1 MYIGMRKIVVLTIFL
16 LLLLLI
22 SPIAGARH
30 EAFSA
35 APSSDEGIHSFFSDV
50 IRDAGIC
57 LDMFIDESPDAENF
71 STSLESK
78 INLTEEESGFYAAK
92 GIESNVSLVVKPFST
107 LSGGVEK
114 IAVNQKCFLSNIM
127 ILENESDYLA
137 YVNARKAVVIM
148 RAGADEINHSLDRIA
163 PIELWNETSMLLF
176 NVTDQRGKIKDVYAL
191 IGNYERLLGKYKFKG
206 LLVDVSDDHP
216 LLYQEI
222 TIYVYADKISSLSL
236 FIDNFCYEL
245 KSQTYQTKNHTF
257 ETLGEHLIYAK
268 GITGDGKKMASNV
281 VKVYVDKRATF
292 IVLSSTYSDLLTKH
306 VKMTG
311 CLVDYYNNPLP
322 VANVTVKTVEEET
335 VLKTDRRGSFEFN
348 CAKSSGGDLYGSAL
362 YSGNN
367 SYKAS
372 GANITVSRSPIS
384 LHIESDRTEVNVDEI
399 VDITGSV
406 HGRYLFNWDNV
417 PGNDSEMLLK
427 FLKDDLDIKEE
438 VSQLALAPKISLLF
452 RFRALSDFIFRP
464 ILNCWT
470 APKRMENATISKYNH
485 DTIINIR
492 AGEHSAEIIM
502 DERKENAKL
511 KIDNSRTYV
520 LEVKKQGDELNV
532 YQIVSLNYFVQPTI
546 YLKIKNVETNTTI
559 EKTIIADKDFDLPL
573 SFSNPG
579 NYTVE
584 AFFTGDPLFEP
595 ADSNVI
601 KIAANET
608 EEGYPFITLMIALV
622 AIALIVAGIYVWK
635 RRVTNK
641 KNKPAEIPEMDIAEE
656 KKKEGLES
664 VPSVT
669 LLESEGVAGAYKL
682 LFDTIVAKYKLKKSF
697 TPRELLEKVKK
708 EPFAERLE
716 KVTELYEK
724 NVYRNV
730 ELMDEERETYFK
742 SIKEILGLGG

>member
-30 EAFSA
+30 EAYSA

-57 LDMFIDESPDAENF
+57 LDKFIDESPDAENF

-78 INLTEEESGFYAAK
+78 INLTEEESRFYAAK

-114 IAVNQKCFLSNIM
+114 IAVNQKGFLSNIT
-127 ILENESDYLA
+127 ILKNESDYSA
-137 YVNARKAVVIM
+137 YVNAQKAVVIM

-163 PIELWNETSMLLF
+163 PIELRNETSMLLF

-191 IGNYERLLGKYKFKG
+191 IGNYERLLEKYEFKG

-216 LLYQEI
+216 FLYQGI
-222 TIYVYADKISSLSL
+222 TIYIYAGNISSLSL

-268 GITGDGKKMASNV
+268 GITGDGEKMASNI
-281 VKVYVDKRATF
+281 VKVYVDKIPTF
-292 IVLSSTYSDLLTKH
+292 IVLSSKYNDLLSEH
-306 VKMTG
+306 VKITG
-311 CLVDYYNNPLP
+311 LLVDYYNNSLP
-322 VANVTVKTVEEET
+322 VANMTVKTGEEKT
-335 VLKTDRRGSFEFN
+335 VLKTDRSGNFEFN
-348 CAKSSGGDLYGSAL
+348 CAKSLGGDLYGSAL

-367 SYKAS
+367 TYKGS
-372 GANITVSRSPIS
+372 GANIIFSRSPIS
-384 LHIESDRTEVNVDEI
+384 LHIESNRTEVNVDEI
-399 VDITGSV
+399 VNITGSV
-406 HGRYLFNWDNV
+406 HGMYLFNWDNV
-417 PGNDSEMLLK
+417 PGNDSEILLK
-427 FLKDDLDIKEE
+427 FLKDDLGIKW
-438 VSQLALAPKISLLF
+438 L
-452 RFRALSDFIFRP
+452 
-464 ILNCWT
+464 
-470 APKRMENATISKYNH
+470 ENATISKHNY
-485 DTIINIR
+485 DTIINIT
-492 AGEHSAEIIM
+492 ADEHSAEIIM

-511 KIDNSRTYV
+511 KIDNNRTYV
-520 LEVKKQGDELNV
+520 LEVKKEGGELNV
-532 YQIVSLNYFVQPTI
+532 YQIVSLNYFVQRTI
-546 YLKIKNVETNTTI
+546 HLKTKNVETNTTNK
-559 EKTIIADKDFDLPL
+559 EMFIADKDFDFSL

-579 NYTVE
+579 NYKVQ

-595 ADSNVI
+595 TDSNVI

-608 EEGYPFITLMIALV
+608 EEGYPLITLIIALI
-622 AIALIVAGIYVWK
+622 AIALIFAGIYVWK
-635 RRVTNK
+635 RRGTNQ

-656 KKKEGLES
+656 KKKEELES

-682 LFDTIVAKYKLKKSF
+682 LFDTIVAEYKLKKSF

-742 SIKEILGLGG
+742 SIKEILGLVG

>member
-1 MYIGMRKIVVLTIFL
+1 MQTRAIAEKKKRKITVLTL
-16 LLLLLI
+16 LLLVLMFL
-22 SPIAGARH
+22 SPVSAGGVRH
-30 EAFSA
+30 QIYSEA
-35 APSSDEGIHSFFSDV
+35 SSTDEGIHSFFSDV

-57 LDMFIDESPDAENF
+57 LDKFIDESPDAENF

-78 INLTEEESGFYAAK
+78 INLTEEESRFYAAK

-114 IAVNQKCFLSNIM
+114 IAVNQTCFLSNIT
-127 ILENESDYLA
+127 ILKNESDYSA

-163 PIELWNETSMLLF
+163 PIELRNETSPLLF

-191 IGNYERLLGKYKFKG
+191 IGNYERLLEKYEFKG

-222 TIYVYADKISSLSL
+222 TIYVYAGDISSLSL

-268 GITGDGKKMASNV
+268 GITGDGEKMASNI

-322 VANVTVKTVEEET
+322 VANVTVKTGEEET

-367 SYKAS
+367 SYKGS
-372 GANITVSRSPIS
+372 GANITISRSPIS

-399 VDITGSV
+399 VNITGSV

-427 FLKDDLDIKEE
+427 YLKDDLDIKW
-438 VSQLALAPKISLLF
+438 L
-452 RFRALSDFIFRP
+452 
-464 ILNCWT
+464 
-470 APKRMENATISKYNH
+470 ENATISKYNH
-485 DTIINIR
+485 DTIINIT

-511 KIDNSRTYV
+511 KIDNNRTYV
-520 LEVKKQGDELNV
+520 LEVKKEGDELNV
-532 YQIVSLNYFVQPTI
+532 YQIVSLNYFVQRTI

-559 EKTIIADKDFDLPL
+559 EETIIADKDFDFPL

-579 NYTVE
+579 NYTVQ

-608 EEGYPFITLMIALV
+608 EEGYPFITLIIALI
-622 AIALIVAGIYVWK
+622 AIALIFAGIYVWK
-635 RRVTNK
+635 RRGTNQ

>member
-1 MYIGMRKIVVLTIFL
+1 MSMQTRAIAVKKKRKITVLTL
-16 LLLLLI
+16 LLLVLLFL
-22 SPIAGARH
+22 SPVSAGGVRH
-30 EAFSA
+30 QIYSEAS
-35 APSSDEGIHSFFSDV
+35 SSDEGIYSFFSDV

-71 STSLESK
+71 STSLEST
-78 INLTEEESGFYAAK
+78 INLTEEESRSYAAK

-107 LSGGVEK
+107 LSEGVEK
-114 IAVNQKCFLSNIM
+114 IAVNQKGFLSNIT
-127 ILENESDYLA
+127 ILKNESDYSA

-163 PIELWNETSMLLF
+163 PIELRNETSMLLF
-176 NVTDQRGKIKDVYAL
+176 NVTDQRGKIKDVYVL
-191 IGNYERLLGKYKFKG
+191 IGNYERLLEKYEFKG
-206 LLVDVSDDHP
+206 LLVDVSDHHP

-222 TIYVYADKISSLSL
+222 TIYVYAGDISSLSL
-236 FIDNFCYEL
+236 FIDKFCYEL

-268 GITGDGKKMASNV
+268 GITGDGEKMASNI
-281 VKVYVDKRATF
+281 VKVYVDKIPTF
-292 IVLSSTYSDLLTKH
+292 IVLSSKYSDLLTKH

-311 CLVDYYNNPLP
+311 RLVDYYNNPLP
-322 VANVTVKTVEEET
+322 VANVIVKTVEEET

-367 SYKAS
+367 SYKGS
-372 GANITVSRSPIS
+372 GANITISRSPIS

-399 VDITGSV
+399 VNITGSV

-427 FLKDDLDIKEE
+427 FLKDDLGIKW
-438 VSQLALAPKISLLF
+438 L
-452 RFRALSDFIFRP
+452 
-464 ILNCWT
+464 
-470 APKRMENATISKYNH
+470 ENVTISKYNH
-485 DTIINIR
+485 DTIINIT

-502 DERKENAKL
+502 DERKKNAKL

-520 LEVKKQGDELNV
+520 LEVKKEGDELNV
-532 YQIVSLNYFVQPTI
+532 YQIVSLNYFVQRTI

-559 EKTIIADKDFDLPL
+559 EETFIADKDFDFPL

-579 NYTVE
+579 NYTVQ

-595 ADSNVI
+595 ADSNII

-608 EEGYPFITLMIALV
+608 EAGYPFITLI
-622 AIALIVAGIYVWK
+622 IALIAIASIFAGIYVWK
-635 RRVTNK
+635 RRVTNQ

-656 KKKEGLES
+656 KKKEKLES
-664 VPSVT
+664 VPSVP

-682 LFDTIVAKYKLKKSF
+682 LFDTIVAKYNLKKSF
-697 TPRELLEKVKK
+697 TPRELVEKVKK

>member
-1 MYIGMRKIVVLTIFL
+1 MSMQTRAIAVKKKRKITVLTL
-16 LLLLLI
+16 LLLVLLFL
-22 SPIAGARH
+22 SPVSAGGVRH
-30 EAFSA
+30 QIYSEAS
-35 APSSDEGIHSFFSDV
+35 SSDEGIYSFFSDV

-71 STSLESK
+71 STSLEST
-78 INLTEEESGFYAAK
+78 INLTEEESRSYAAK
-92 GIESNVSLVVKPFST
+92 GIESNVSLVVQPFST
-107 LSGGVEK
+107 LSEGVEK
-114 IAVNQKCFLSNIM
+114 IAVNQKGFLSNIT
-127 ILENESDYLA
+127 ILKNESDYSA

-163 PIELWNETSMLLF
+163 PIELRNETSMLLF
-176 NVTDQRGKIKDVYAL
+176 NVTDQRGKIKDVYVL
-191 IGNYERLLGKYKFKG
+191 IGNYERLLEKYEFKG
-206 LLVDVSDDHP
+206 LLVDVSDHHP
-216 LLYQEI
+216 LLSQEI
-222 TIYVYADKISSLSL
+222 TIYVYAGDISSLSL
-236 FIDNFCYEL
+236 FIDKFCYEL

-268 GITGDGKKMASNV
+268 GITGDGEKMASNI
-281 VKVYVDKRATF
+281 VKVYVDKIPTF
-292 IVLSSTYSDLLTKH
+292 IVLSSKYSDLLTKH
-306 VKMTG
+306 VKITG
-311 CLVDYYNNPLP
+311 RLVDYYNNPLP
-322 VANVTVKTVEEET
+322 VANVIVKTVEEET

-367 SYKAS
+367 SYKGS
-372 GANITVSRSPIS
+372 GANITISRSPIS

-399 VDITGSV
+399 VNITGSV
-406 HGRYLFNWDNV
+406 HGMYLFNWDNV

-427 FLKDDLDIKEE
+427 FLKDDLGIKW
-438 VSQLALAPKISLLF
+438 L
-452 RFRALSDFIFRP
+452 
-464 ILNCWT
+464 
-470 APKRMENATISKYNH
+470 ENVTISKYNH
-485 DTIINIR
+485 DTIINIT

-502 DERKENAKL
+502 DERKKNAKL

-520 LEVKKQGDELNV
+520 LKVKKEGDELNV
-532 YQIVSLNYFVQPTI
+532 YQIVSLNYFVQRTI

-559 EKTIIADKDFDLPL
+559 EETIIADKDFDFPL

-579 NYTVE
+579 NYTVQ

-595 ADSNVI
+595 ADSNII

-608 EEGYPFITLMIALV
+608 EAGYPFITLI
-622 AIALIVAGIYVWK
+622 IALIAIASIFAGIYVWK
-635 RRVTNK
+635 RRVTNQ

-664 VPSVT
+664 VPSVP

-682 LFDTIVAKYKLKKSF
+682 LFDTIVAKYNLKKSF
-697 TPRELLEKVKK
+697 TPRELVEKVKK

>member
-1 MYIGMRKIVVLTIFL
+1 MKDKLKIHAVTLFL
-16 LLLLLI
+16 MLLLLI

-30 EAFSA
+30 EAYSA

-57 LDMFIDESPDAENF
+57 LDMFIDESPNAENF

-78 INLTEEESGFYAAK
+78 INLTEEESRFYAAK

-107 LSGGVEK
+107 LSEGVEK
-114 IAVNQKCFLSNIM
+114 IAVNQKGFLSNIT
-127 ILENESDYLA
+127 ILKNESDYSA

-191 IGNYERLLGKYKFKG
+191 IGNYERLLEKYKVEG
-206 LLVDVSDDHP
+206 SLLEVKVSDERP
-216 LLYQEI
+216 FLYEEI
-222 TIYVYADKISSLSL
+222 TIHIYAENVTCLSL
-236 FIDNFCYEL
+236 IIDSTIYKL
-245 KSQTYQTKNHTF
+245 KDQTEEQTKKHWF
-257 ETLGEHLIYAK
+257 EELGEHEIYAK
-268 GITGDGKKMASNV
+268 GTVLNGSKIISNI

-292 IVLSSTYSDLLTKH
+292 IVLSSKYNDLLSER
-306 VKMTG
+306 VKITG
-311 CLVDYYNNPLP
+311 RLVDYYNNPLP
-322 VANVTVKTVEEET
+322 VANVTVKTGEEET
-335 VLKTDRRGSFEFN
+335 VLKTDRSGSFKFN

-367 SYKAS
+367 SYKGS
-372 GANITVSRSPIS
+372 GANIIFSRSPIS
-384 LHIESDRTEVNVDEI
+384 LHIESNRTEVNADEI
-399 VDITGSV
+399 VNITGSV
-406 HGRYLFNWDNV
+406 HGMYLFNWDNV
-417 PGNDSEMLLK
+417 PGNDSERLLK
-427 FLKDDLDIKEE
+427 FLKDDLGIKW
-438 VSQLALAPKISLLF
+438 LG
-452 RFRALSDFIFRP
+452 
-464 ILNCWT
+464 
-470 APKRMENATISKYNH
+470 NATISKYNH
-485 DTIINIR
+485 DTIINIT
-492 AGEHSAEIIM
+492 ADEHSAEIIM

-520 LEVKKQGDELNV
+520 LEVKKEGGELNI
-532 YQIVSLNYFVQPTI
+532 YQIVSLNYFVQRTI
-546 YLKIKNVETNTTI
+546 HLKTKNVETNTTI
-559 EKTIIADKDFDLPL
+559 EETFIADKDFDFPL

-579 NYTVE
+579 NYTVQ

-608 EEGYPFITLMIALV
+608 EEGYPLVTLIIALI
-622 AIALIVAGIYVWK
+622 AIALIFAGIYVWK
-635 RRVTNK
+635 RRGTNQ

-656 KKKEGLES
+656 KKKEELES

-682 LFDTIVAKYKLKKSF
+682 LFDTIVTKYKFKKSF
-697 TPRELLEKVKK
+697 TPRELLEKVKN

-724 NVYRNV
+724 SVYRNV

>member
-1 MYIGMRKIVVLTIFL
+1 MQTRAIAEKKKRKITVLTL
-16 LLLLLI
+16 LLLVLMFL
-22 SPIAGARH
+22 SPVSAGGVRH
-30 EAFSA
+30 QIYSEA
-35 APSSDEGIHSFFSDV
+35 SSTDEGIHSFFSD
-50 IRDAGIC
+50 ILKDAGDC
-57 LDMFIDESPDAENF
+57 LDKFIDESPDAENF

-78 INLTEEESGFYAAK
+78 INLTEEESRFYAAK

-107 LSGGVEK
+107 LSEGVEK
-114 IAVNQKCFLSNIM
+114 IAVNQTVFLSNIT
-127 ILENESDYLA
+127 ILKNESDYSA

-163 PIELWNETSMLLF
+163 PIELRNETSPLLF

-191 IGNYERLLGKYKFKG
+191 IGNYERLLEKYEFKG

-222 TIYVYADKISSLSL
+222 TIYVYAGDISSLSL

-268 GITGDGKKMASNV
+268 GITGDGKKMASNI

-292 IVLSSTYSDLLTKH
+292 IVLSSKYSDLLTKH

-322 VANVTVKTVEEET
+322 VANVTVKTGEEET

-367 SYKAS
+367 SYKGS
-372 GANITVSRSPIS
+372 GANISISRSPIS

-427 FLKDDLDIKEE
+427 YLKDDLDIKW
-438 VSQLALAPKISLLF
+438 L
-452 RFRALSDFIFRP
+452 
-464 ILNCWT
+464 
-470 APKRMENATISKYNH
+470 ENATISKYNH
-485 DTIINIR
+485 DTIINIT

-511 KIDNSRTYV
+511 KIDNNRTYV

-532 YQIVSLNYFVQPTI
+532 YQIVSLNYFVQRTI

-559 EKTIIADKDFDLPL
+559 EETIIADKDFDFPL

-579 NYTVE
+579 NYTVQ

-608 EEGYPFITLMIALV
+608 EEGYPFITIIIVLI

-635 RRVTNK
+635 RRVTNQ

-742 SIKEILGLGG
+742 SIKEILGLGGCDKR

>member
-30 EAFSA
+30 EAYSA
-35 APSSDEGIHSFFSDV
+35 APSSDEGIYSFFSDV
-50 IRDAGIC
+50 IRDTGIC

-78 INLTEEESGFYAAK
+78 INLTEEESRFYAAK

-114 IAVNQKCFLSNIM
+114 IAVNQKGFLSNIT
-127 ILENESDYLA
+127 ILKNESDYSA

-163 PIELWNETSMLLF
+163 PIELRNETSMLLF
-176 NVTDQRGKIKDVYAL
+176 NVTNQRGKIKDVYAL
-191 IGNYERLLGKYKFKG
+191 IGNYERLLEKYKFKG
-206 LLVDVSDDHP
+206 LLVDVSDHHP
-216 LLYQEI
+216 LLHQEI

-367 SYKAS
+367 SYKGS
-372 GANITVSRSPIS
+372 GANITISRSPIS

-399 VDITGSV
+399 VNITGSV

-427 FLKDDLDIKEE
+427 FLKDDLGIK
-438 VSQLALAPKISLLF
+438 LL
-452 RFRALSDFIFRP
+452 
-464 ILNCWT
+464 
-470 APKRMENATISKYNH
+470 ENATISKYNY
-485 DTIINIR
+485 DTIINIT
-492 AGEHSAEIIM
+492 ADEHSAEIIM

-520 LEVKKQGDELNV
+520 LEVKKEGGELNV
-532 YQIVSLNYFVQPTI
+532 YQIVSLNYFVQRAI
-546 YLKIKNVETNTTI
+546 YLKTKNVETNTTI
-559 EKTIIADKDFDLPL
+559 EKTIIADKDFDFSL

-579 NYTVE
+579 NYKVQ

-608 EEGYPFITLMIALV
+608 EEGYPLITLIIALV

-635 RRVTNK
+635 RRGTNQ
-641 KNKPAEIPEMDIAEE
+641 KNKPAEIPEMNIAEE

>member
-1 MYIGMRKIVVLTIFL
+1 MQTRAIAEKKKRKITVLTL
-16 LLLLLI
+16 LLLVLMFL
-22 SPIAGARH
+22 SPVSAGGVRH
-30 EAFSA
+30 QIYSEA
-35 APSSDEGIHSFFSDV
+35 SSTDEGIHSFFSDV

-57 LDMFIDESPDAENF
+57 LDKFIDESPDAENF

-78 INLTEEESGFYAAK
+78 LTLTEEESRFYAAK

-114 IAVNQKCFLSNIM
+114 IAVNQTVFLSNIT
-127 ILENESDYLA
+127 ILKNESDYSA

-163 PIELWNETSMLLF
+163 PIELRNETSKLLF

-191 IGNYERLLGKYKFKG
+191 IGNYERLLEKYEFKG

-222 TIYVYADKISSLSL
+222 TIYVYAGDISSLSL

-268 GITGDGKKMASNV
+268 GITGDGEKMASNIL
-281 VKVYVDKRATF
+281 KVYVDKRATF
-292 IVLSSTYSDLLTKH
+292 IVLSSTYSDLLTKQ

-367 SYKAS
+367 SYKGS
-372 GANITVSRSPIS
+372 GANITISRSPIS

-427 FLKDDLDIKEE
+427 YLKDDLDIKW
-438 VSQLALAPKISLLF
+438 L
-452 RFRALSDFIFRP
+452 
-464 ILNCWT
+464 
-470 APKRMENATISKYNH
+470 ENATISKYNY
-485 DTIINIR
+485 DRIINIT
-492 AGEHSAEIIM
+492 ANEHSAEIIM

-511 KIDNSRTYV
+511 KIDNNRTYV

-532 YQIVSLNYFVQPTI
+532 YQIVSLNYFVQRTI

-559 EKTIIADKDFDLPL
+559 EETFIADKDFDFPL

-579 NYTVE
+579 NYTVQ

-608 EEGYPFITLMIALV
+608 EEGYPFITLIIALI

-635 RRVTNK
+635 RRVTNQ